1 MLALEFLEG
10 CKNHQARNMSGCKIT
25 NASVIFCFSGMLGK
39 FEYRNQKAG
48 WKNVV
53 VLGFWTAWTFQSL
66 QSSTT
71 TSGLQL
77 YLELIY
83 WRHEECQDGTLLPPS
98 SPKHQL
104 YCFLSFSPMLIFF
117 KNFQSCASKNI
128 ALLIA
133 DLSSITDLQCLDHR
147 SRWAGLCFLMSELP
161 PWGLLITFFFLR
173 SCRRGEETTEWRKQ
187 GDPCT
192 ADPWVQLTLQQG
204 EQWAHLFDLQ
214 VHEIYN

>member
-117 KNFQSCASKNI
+117 KKLPILCKQKYCSPHC
-128 ALLIA
+128 
-133 DLSSITDLQCLDHR
+133 R
-147 SRWAGLCFLMSELP
+147 SFFHYWLTMPWP
-161 PWGLLITFFFLR
+161 P
-173 SCRRGEETTEWRKQ
+173 
-187 GDPCT
+187 
-192 ADPWVQLTLQQG
+192 
-204 EQWAHLFDLQ
+204 
-214 VHEIYN
+214 